1 MEHTTKIID
10 PALLD
15 TFVQAV
21 GADLWQA
28 RLTALVAGSNPPSRL
43 GSHLLQRHCIEMTI
57 ERLRRNPQLRTPSPA
72 EQLIAGYA
80 ATAVETMSQLSAAG
94 HERFLARLRSDLS
107 GAASL
112 VTSFH
117 LLRIAEMHR
126 ARGFSVRFA
135 ALEDNVPFDLLI
147 ERDGAQAEIACDV
160 LSATAGQNIHRDAW
174 CRLVDHVDPGLQS
187 WLRAHPGRYLL
198 KMTLPEGLKTGDNS
212 DLVENLSARV
222 VRMVRARKHADED
235 QTAMLRLDPLLLAAA
250 QADELGLMP
259 RLRQEFGPEAHL
271 SVVASGGAV
280 LVLAARAG
288 KENEVPMA
296 IRRRLDVMAPVRL
309 TGTRPGIVAMFIE
322 DTDRI
327 EWRLLR
333 EKLSLE
339 GEVRHFMTHPEAA
352 SVVAVSC
359 SSRLEMFGLP
369 IPDAAASGE
378 LRFRN
383 PAHPA
388 AKCDTLGPAVL
399 STA

>member
-1 MEHTTKIID
+1 MEHTTRIID
-10 PALLD
+10 PVPLD

-28 RLTALVAGSNPPSRL
+28 RLTALASGRSPPSRL

-57 ERLRRNPQLRTPSPA
+57 ERLRSYPLTRPPSPA

-80 ATAVETMSQLSAAG
+80 ATAVETLNQLSAAG
-94 HERFLARLRSDLS
+94 RERLLARLRSDLS
-107 GAASL
+107 GTESL
-112 VTSFH
+112 VSSFH
-117 LLRIAEMHR
+117 LLRVAELHR
-126 ARGFSVRFA
+126 ARGFNVRLSV
-135 ALEDNVPFDLLI
+135 LEDDVPFDLLI
-147 ERDGAQAEIACDV
+147 ERGGAEAEIACDV
-160 LSATAGQNIHRDAW
+160 LSAKFGHSIHRDAW
-174 CRLVDHVDPGLQS
+174 CSLVDHVDPGLQS

-198 KMTLPEGLKTGDNS
+198 KMTLPKGLRSSDDP

-222 VRMVRARKHADED
+222 VRMVTRRQHADGDE
-235 QTAMLRLDPLLLAAA
+235 TAMLRLDPLLLAAA

-271 SVVASGGAV
+271 SVVTSGGAV
-280 LVLAARAG
+280 LVLVARAG

-296 IRRRLDVMAPVRL
+296 IRRRLDVVAPVRL
-309 TGTRPGIVAMFIE
+309 SGTRPGIVAMFIE

-339 GEVRHFMTHPEAA
+339 GEVRQFMTHPEAA
-352 SVVAVSC
+352 NVVAVTC
-359 SSRLEMFGLP
+359 SSRLELFGLP
-369 IPDAAASGE
+369 TPDAAADGE

-388 AKCDTLGPAVL
+388 AKRDNLAPAVS
-399 STA
+399 STM